1 MKPHR
6 DDIQTAQRLRVGVI
20 GLVVVVLLIAL
31 AGWIIDST
39 TRDAATNGT
48 TEIALNLAADN
59 AAAAG
64 EPLAEMGAAPGSF
77 NEQADP
83 KP

>member
-1 MKPHR
+1 MKPYR
-6 DDIQTAQRLRVGVI
+6 DDIQTAQRLRVGAI

-39 TRDAATNGT
+39 ARDTALNGT
-48 TEIALNLAADN
+48 TEIAVNLAADN

-77 NEQADP
+77 NEQVDP
-83 KP
+83 AR